1 MTWLRKVGRCRLAVS
16 KPVWFQRLKLECD
29 EPLSNFAFDFNLR
42 RYSKAAE
49 LGNTDACIRVASRMY
64 ADRPYARE
72 VGRVERVEGVKEWVE
87 GVKEWVERVEGVME
101 VAARGPTASS
111 WAIGILISA
120 TVFLGALRVVWT
132 RSLVVALL
140 AASIIYSGYVAFF
153 IWPRVR
159 EVIRMRG
166 HDVPLEVFIDVLH
179 WLRRGG
185 HNPDDYLDSFR

>member
-1 MTWLRKVGRCRLAVS
+1 
-16 KPVWFQRLKLECD
+16 
-29 EPLSNFAFDFNLR
+29 
-42 RYSKAAE
+42 
-49 LGNTDACIRVASRMY
+49 
-64 ADRPYARE
+64 
-72 VGRVERVEGVKEWVE
+72 
-87 GVKEWVERVEGVME
+87 VKEWVERVEGVME